1 MPQDVL
7 IRSVFDNAGTS
18 AMDDA
23 FNEVNARV
31 ENALSTMVEFG
42 ASSDQVD
49 RAMKRLKASGDVG
62 ARGIAQT
69 SNALRGLMDESEDA
83 DAALANLDNA
93 LDVAA
98 AASIKAEDAGKL
110 YGQMLRG
117 NTAILQEFDDQAKE
131 AASTI
136 DGIRDPTLRAK
147 AAQLELHRAMVRQNS
162 ITAKLKDRIELLK
175 IQNAGLSRVAKAAA
189 TATMAGA
196 AAFTA
201 VATVVGGV
209 LAKSFNTY
217 MEQNER
223 LKGQFDDLGDKAESL
238 TAQFGQMVAEAI
250 NAPGVFAAIGAA
262 FEQLG
267 QTLQSNKHGIKTA
280 LKETTLAIIEVSVTG
295 LAFMES
301 LINGILEGFAYLT
314 DAIGKGINKAV
325 ELTRNFAGTD
335 LGKTFLPSTVLEWA
349 DSMESVGNSLEG
361 VATSARG
368 AAKRVS
374 TLMRAGRGLAHTLH
388 ATVDHDGK
396 AVNLA
401 APKKKGKKKGESKAE
416 KERRAL
422 ATATAEIASDAMGR
436 GMRGLG
442 DTPFTPDSDG
452 TVGSG
457 VGASGGMGL
466 GALASS
472 SQGVRDA
479 LSRAFG
485 DNTGPGPGGGS
496 VVGEAI
502 AEGISTIT
510 EEVSNLDAA
519 LVSLA
524 NGGLSIATD
533 AMAGMVEQMVA
544 GTFSM
549 KALGAGLL
557 SATGDLLVNQGK
569 ALILASSAVQ
579 ALNTGIAN
587 PAASIALGAAMVA
600 FGATLR
606 GFGARAQQA
615 GGGGGGGNGAEAAAA
630 LDRLGRRLFERES
643 RTDQAIV
650 LKAGDRE
657 LPAYITDVQLENSQ
671 LGVTPG
677 VPRIGR

>member
-1 MPQDVL
+1 MTQDVL
-7 IRSVFDNAGTS
+7 IRSIFDNAGTS

-23 FNEVNARV
+23 FNEVNRRV
-31 ENALSTMVEFG
+31 ENALSTMTEFG
-42 ASSDQVD
+42 ADSAQVAK
-49 RAMKRLKASGDVG
+49 AMIRLQEAGDTG

-117 NTAILQEFDDQAKE
+117 NTAILQEFDDAAKE

-136 DGIRDPTLRAK
+136 DGIRDPTIRAK

-162 ITAKLKDRIELLK
+162 IVAKLSDRFELFK
-175 IQNAGLSRVAKAAA
+175 IQNAGLIRVAKAAA

-209 LAKSFNTY
+209 LVKSFNTY

-223 LKGQFDDLGDKAESL
+223 LKGQWDDLGDKAENL
-238 TAQFGQMVAEAI
+238 TAQLGQMVAEAI
-250 NAPGVFAAIGAA
+250 NAPGVFKAIGTA

-295 LAFMES
+295 LTFMES
-301 LINGILEGFAYLT
+301 LINGILNGFAYLT

-325 ELTRNFAGTD
+325 ELTRNFASTD
-335 LGKTFLPSTVLEWA
+335 LGKTFLPDTVLKWA

-361 VATSARG
+361 VASSARG
-368 AAKRVS
+368 ATKHVS

-388 ATVDHDGK
+388 ATVDNDGK
-396 AVNLA
+396 DVNLA
-401 APKKKGKKKGESKAE
+401 APKKKGKKKKGESKAE
-416 KERRAL
+416 KEKRAL

-442 DTPFTPDSDG
+442 DTPFTPSSDG
-452 TVGSG
+452 TVGGG

-510 EEVSNLDAA
+510 EEVSNLDTAM
-519 LVSLA
+519 VSLA

-606 GFGARAQQA
+606 GFSARAQRA
-615 GGGGGGGNGAEAAAA
+615 GGGGGGSNGAEAAAA
-630 LDRLGRRLFERES
+630 LDRLGRRLFERED
-643 RTDQAIV
+643 RAGREITINVEGRQMRGYV
-650 LKAGDRE
+650 LDAVNEGAGRGQIPN
-657 LPAYITDVQLENSQ
+657 LA
-671 LGVTPG
+671 
-677 VPRIGR
+677 RR